1 MEKTDLK
8 KVLSIS
14 GESGLYQ
21 YLSQGRNCLIA
32 ESLVTKQRKPFG
44 ASARVSSLADIS
56 IYTTEKEVSLKEV
69 LTNMASLLN
78 NGPAMS
84 SKEDVKKIKAFFAE
98 ALPNYDEDRF
108 YVSHMK
114 KVLDWYNVLQQ
125 YASLEF
131 VDEQEES
138 EEQPKADE

>member
-1 MEKTDLK
+1 MTKTDLK
-8 KVLSIS
+8 KILSIS
-14 GESGLYQ
+14 GESGLFEFV
-21 YLSQGRNCLIA
+21 SQGRNCLIA

-44 ASARVSSLADIS
+44 SSARVSSLADIS
-56 IYTTEKEVSLKEV
+56 IYTTEKEVSLKEA
-69 LTNMASLLN
+69 LTNMATILK

-84 SKEDVKKIKAFFAE
+84 SKEDPKKIKAFFEQAI
-98 ALPNYDEDRF
+98 PNYDEDRF

-131 VDEQEES
+131 VEE
-138 EEQPKADE
+138 EETEEKAQ

>member
-8 KVLSIS
+8 KILSIS
-14 GESGLYQ
+14 GESGLFEYVA
-21 YLSQGRNCLIA
+21 QGKNCLIA

-44 ASARVSSLADIS
+44 SSARVSSLADIS

-69 LTNMASLLN
+69 LTNMASILN

-98 ALPNYDEDRF
+98 AIPNYDEDRF
-108 YVSHMK
+108 YASHMK
-114 KVLDWYNVLQQ
+114 KVLDWYNVLQKN
-125 YASLEF
+125 ASLEF
-131 VDEQEES
+131 VEEEEETEEKS
-138 EEQPKADE
+138 E